1 MDMKFRI
8 IGPGGRLD
16 PKAVIRELQEL
27 AAEVERQIA
36 VLDEERR
43 KLQEVCT
50 VLINLHKSNLFE

>member
-8 IGPGGRLD
+8 IGPLGDQD
-16 PKAVIRELQEL
+16 PKAVLRELQEL

-50 VLINLHKSNLFE
+50 ILIKLQKSNLFG